1 MELWFIP
8 YFETIYLK
16 IIICILLIIS
26 MVNMFPI
33 LDTLKQYFTIYI
45 LFLTYSLQISPKK
58 YWVGTFAP
66 TLLNTLFYAIN
77 SEWLGISS
85 CNILYI
91 TLLVYI
97 LYYNFIFIPK
107 SNNKCKLLSSF
118 TLSFYLIHIFLVIF
132 YFKIISKK
140 ILFCEYFVKKLWFVP
155 YFAIIHQI
163 ESIITS

>member
-1 MELWFIP
+1 MVLSKSVSPLTMCFRSVLFVIFFDRFGTSPMANAESIAIP
-8 YFETIYLK
+8 CSENTYGKYFLCWPLLLLFKVTIWHLK
-16 IIICILLIIS
+16 HLNCI
-26 MVNMFPI
+26 
-33 LDTLKQYFTIYI
+33 
-45 LFLTYSLQISPKK
+45 KK

-91 TLLVYI
+91 TLLVYL

-118 TLSFYLIHIFLVIF
+118 TLSFDLIHIFLVIF

-140 ILFCEYFVKKLWFVP
+140 ILFCEYFF
-155 YFAIIHQI
+155 
-163 ESIITS
+163 